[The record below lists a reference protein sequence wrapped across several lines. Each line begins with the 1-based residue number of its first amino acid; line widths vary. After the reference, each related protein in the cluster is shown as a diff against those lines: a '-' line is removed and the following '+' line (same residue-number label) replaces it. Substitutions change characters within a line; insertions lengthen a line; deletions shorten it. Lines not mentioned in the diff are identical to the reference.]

1 MPKEKLWVT
10 ENVPET
16 DHLMYTITSNS
27 ERTRYYLNDAT
38 GRRLHTADNPNKFE
52 KDIER
57 IRIRTKQV
65 F

>member
-1 MPKEKLWVT
+1 MT
-10 ENVPET
+10 EMIPDT
-16 DHLMYTITSNS
+16 DDILYTITSNN

-57 IRIRTKQV
+57 IRGQTKQA